1 MLIKA
6 SSGLN
11 RHPLVTSCYI
21 MWHNTPICTIPS
33 DICYEERARVCT
45 VYTMQGMTVS
55 QRINIFKGQALVFF
69 LSSMIG
75 NVLCIRGNENNKIYI
90 PTLQFS
96 WDFST
101 VCIYVRM
108 PTKLTWRKQARK
120 SSKNTFWSPLY
131 IVHHTVCTRPWNQAI
146 VHQWLIAHSMLPV
159 SVMTSLYRGHQ
170 TQQYAVS
177 NGALN
182 PQ

>member
-1 MLIKA
+1 MY
-6 SSGLN
+6 
-11 RHPLVTSCYI
+11 C
-21 MWHNTPICTIPS
+21 
-33 DICYEERARVCT
+33 
-45 VYTMQGMTVS
+45 TMQGVTVS

-108 PTKLTWRKQARK
+108 PTKLT
-120 SSKNTFWSPLY
+120 
-131 IVHHTVCTRPWNQAI
+131 
-146 VHQWLIAHSMLPV
+146 
-159 SVMTSLYRGHQ
+159 
-170 TQQYAVS
+170 
-177 NGALN
+177 
-182 PQ
+182 